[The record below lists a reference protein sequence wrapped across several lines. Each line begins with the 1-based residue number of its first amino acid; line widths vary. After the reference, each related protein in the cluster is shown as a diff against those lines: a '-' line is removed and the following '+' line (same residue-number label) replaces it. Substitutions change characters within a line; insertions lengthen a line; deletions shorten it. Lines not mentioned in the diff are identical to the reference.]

1 MGEGLLAKNVTI
13 AGLRTSL
20 RLEPEIWAALD
31 EVCRREGLT
40 VHTLCT
46 LIDRHRGVSSRTS
59 AVRAFMVSYYRDA
72 ATNAGHRR
80 AGHGSLP
87 AAAMAAAR
95 RRRAAS
101 PLERAL
107 KALATGKSRRRRRRQ
122 PPAK

>member
-40 VHTLCT
+40 VHELCS

-87 AAAMAAAR
+87 AAMVAAR

-107 KALATGKSRRRRRRQ
+107 KALATGKSRRRRGRQ